1 MKTILRMLVLIC
13 WMAPLAADELLVT
26 RPSGHDVAT
35 TMDRLES
42 IVTEK
47 GMTVFA
53 RIDHQA
59 NAAGVGMEMA
69 PAQVLVFGDPKGG
82 TRIMQD
88 DVRAA
93 LDLPLRV
100 LVYADADGKTQI
112 LYHDPQALRGRYDI
126 DGNPVPDKVAGALD
140 KMTSAA
146 AQ

>member
-1 MKTILRMLVLIC
+1 MKTALKPLVLIC
-13 WMAPLAADELLVT
+13 WMAPLAAGEMLVS
-26 RPSGHDVAT
+26 RPGEQDVAT

-69 PAQVLVFGDPKGG
+69 PAQVLVFGNPKGG

-88 DVRAA
+88 DIRAG

-100 LVYADADGKTQI
+100 LVYADADGKTRI
-112 LYHDPQALRGRYDI
+112 LYHDPRALGDVYEI
-126 DGNPVPDKVAGALD
+126 DENPVPDKVAGALD
-140 KMTSAA
+140 KITGAA